1 MSPLIIAL
9 DINTKDKLHKI
20 VEECSNESVVFK
32 VGMELYYSLG
42 EYALEYLSEKK
53 KDIFLDLKLHDIPT
67 TVNKAINS
75 LMRFNIKI
83 INVHAL
89 GGREMLLAAR
99 AAVTKTDVKL
109 IAVTHLTSLD
119 DSQIQNEIGI
129 NKSLLQSTM
138 DLAKLAF
145 DCKLDGV
152 VCSAHEVAQIKQ
164 HICEDFIC
172 ITPGIRFSSDTN
184 SDQKR
189 VMTPA
194 NAIRNKSDYLVMG
207 RSITQSSSIKESL
220 KKAIKEIN
228 ENR

>member
-9 DINTKDKLHKI
+9 DINSKEKLHKI
-20 VEECSNESVVFK
+20 VDECSDEDVVFK

-42 EYALEYLSEKK
+42 EYALEYLSQKK

-67 TVNKAINS
+67 TVNKAIES

-99 AAVTKTDVKL
+99 AAVTKSDVKL

-119 DSQIQNEIGI
+119 ESQIQSEIGI
-129 NKSLLQSTM
+129 NKSLLQSTL
-138 DLAKLAF
+138 DLANLAF
-145 DCKLDGV
+145 ECKLDGV
-152 VCSAHEVAQIKQ
+152 VCSAHEAALIKQ
-164 HICEDFIC
+164 HISEKFIC
-172 ITPGIRFSSDTN
+172 ITPGIRFGDDTS

-207 RSITQSSSIKESL
+207 RSITQSSSIKGSL
-220 KKAIKEIN
+220 RRAIKEIN
-228 ENR
+228 ESR